1 MAASVVQICN
11 RALQRLGAARIVALD
26 ENSPNAR
33 HCNVAY
39 EPLRDRLLRMHPWVF
54 AIKRF
59 NLAADSVDPVYG
71 GKKLY
76 TVPEDF
82 IRLASVDPE
91 DDHVLRDWQLEGRK
105 ILTMD
110 DAPLYGRYVSRVVD
124 PNEMDPL
131 FREALSCL
139 MAHDLCELI
148 TQSSSKKAEIK
159 DDMKDLIAEA
169 RKANAIERR
178 PFASADAENIFR
190 RL

>member
-11 RALQRLGAARIVALD
+11 RALQRIGAARIVAID

-33 HCNVAY
+33 NCNVAY
-39 EPLRDRLLRMHPWVF
+39 EPVRDRLLRMHPWVF

-59 NLAADSVDPVYG
+59 NLAADAVDPVYG

-110 DAPLYGRYVSRVVD
+110 DAPLFGRYVSKVTD
-124 PNEMDPL
+124 PNLMDPL

-139 MAHDLCELI
+139 LAFELCEVI
-148 TQSSSKKAEIK
+148 SQSGPKKESAREDFKEI
-159 DDMKDLIAEA
+159 IAEA
-169 RKANAIERR
+169 KKANAIERR
-178 PFASADAENIFR
+178 PFVSADPENIFR